1 MSASVTHTIL
11 DSGTGLYSF
20 PDAARYIG
28 AKPSELRRWLNGYE
42 HTARDGRKTFLPPL
56 WESEFQSPVFEG
68 LGFRDLLELRF
79 VHTFR
84 ECGVPVALIRATLDA
99 AREDFDSAYP
109 LTNETFR
116 TDGRRIFAQE
126 VEASGDINLT
136 DPVKRQRVIEKVIGP
151 SLRTGI
157 EFDFHG
163 RASRWFPMRNSKAIV
178 FDPKRKF
185 GQPILSDY
193 DIPTI
198 AIASAVKAENGD
210 QALVARLFQ
219 VSRAAVRH
227 AVAFETR
234 SGGT

>member
-1 MSASVTHTIL
+1 MASHDIL
-11 DSGTGLYSF
+11 ESGSGLYSF

-28 AKPSELRRWLNGYE
+28 AKPSELRRWLKGYE
-42 HTARDGRKTFLPPL
+42 HTGRDGTKSFLPPL
-56 WESEFQSPVFEG
+56 WESEIQSEEVEG

-84 ECGVPVALIRATLDA
+84 ECGVSVALIRATLQA
-99 AREDFDSAYP
+99 AREDFNSGYP

-126 VEASGDINLT
+126 VQASGDVALT

-151 SLRTGI
+151 SLRAGI

-163 RASRWFPMRNSKAIV
+163 RASRWFPVRNSKSIV

-185 GQPILSDY
+185 GQPILTDY
-193 DIPTI
+193 DVPTV
-198 AIASAVKAENGD
+198 AIASAVKAEKGD
-210 QALVARLFQ
+210 QALVARLFK
-219 VSRAAVRH
+219 VSRAAVRQ
-227 AVAFETR
+227 AVAFEAR
-234 SGGT
+234 SGGI